1 MRSPEPAR
9 GKAHHRKAEA
19 ATLEP
24 HREIRRATI
33 QAIHAIS
40 AVVGRRDAYTA
51 LHQRR
56 VATLARALG
65 ERLAVSQH
73 CLDGL
78 YLGGLVHDIG
88 KVAIPAELLVK
99 PGRLAP
105 EEYALIKTHVPAG
118 CEILDHLV
126 LPWPI
131 RAMIAQHH
139 ERLDGSGYP
148 DGLTGDAITLE
159 ARIIAVADVFEAM
172 SSHRPYRA
180 GLGLDAALGEL
191 QARAG
196 TGFDAEVVAACT
208 ALAREHVNLT
218 DLWTMLGTDPSTTS
232 TAILPILGSGT

>member
-1 MRSPEPAR
+1 MRSPDPVRA
-9 GKAHHRKAEA
+9 KADARKAEA
-19 ATLEP
+19 ATPEP
-24 HREIRRATI
+24 QREIRRATI

-51 LHQRR
+51 LHQSR
-56 VATLARALG
+56 VATLARAIG
-65 ERLAVSQH
+65 ERLRVGQH

-78 YLGGLVHDIG
+78 YLGGLVHDVG

-99 PGRLAP
+99 PGRLAA

-118 CEILDHLV
+118 CEILDYLV

-148 DGLTGDAITLE
+148 NGLVGDAITLE

-180 GLGLDAALGEL
+180 GLGMDAALGEL
-191 QARAG
+191 QERAG
-196 TGFDAEVVAACT
+196 TAFDAQVVAACT
-208 ALAREHVNLT
+208 ALVREHLGLS
-218 DLWTMLGTDPSTTS
+218 DLWAMLGSDPSTTS
-232 TAILPILGSGT
+232 TVILPTLTPGT

>member
-1 MRSPEPAR
+1 MRSPDPAR
-9 GKAHHRKAEA
+9 GKGVSPKAGA
-19 ATLEP
+19 AGLETQ
-24 HREIRRATI
+24 REIRRATI
-33 QAIHAIS
+33 QAVHAIS
-40 AVVGRRDAYTA
+40 AVASRRDVYTA

-56 VATLARALG
+56 VAGLARAIG
-65 ERLAVSQH
+65 GRLKVSQH

-99 PGRLAP
+99 PGRLTT

-118 CEILDHLV
+118 CEILDLLV

-148 DGLTGDAITLE
+148 NGLVGDAITLE
-159 ARIIAVADVFEAM
+159 ARIIGVADVFEAM

-180 GLGLDAALGEL
+180 GLGKDAALGEL

-196 TGFDAEVVAACT
+196 VAFDARAVAACT
-208 ALAREHVNLT
+208 AVVAEHANLS
-218 DLWTMLGTDPSTTS
+218 DLWAQLESDPSTAS
-232 TAILPILGSGT
+232 TATLPILASDV

>member
-1 MRSPEPAR
+1 MGSPDPER
-9 GKAHHRKAEA
+9 GKADSRKAEA
-19 ATLEP
+19 RLAP

-40 AVVGRRDAYTA
+40 AAAGRRDAYTA

-56 VATLARALG
+56 VAALARAIG
-65 ERLAVSQH
+65 KRLSVSQD

-99 PGRLAP
+99 PGRLAA
-105 EEYALIKTHVPAG
+105 EEHALMKTHVPTG
-118 CEILDHLV
+118 CEILDYLV

-148 DGLTGDAITLE
+148 DGLAGDAITIE

-180 GLGLDAALGEL
+180 GLGMDAALGEL
-191 QARAG
+191 QGRVSTA
-196 TGFDAEVVAACT
+196 FDARVVAACT
-208 ALAREHVNLT
+208 AVVHEHASLT
-218 DLWTMLGTDPSTTS
+218 DLWGRLGSDPSTPGPARS
-232 TAILPILGSGT
+232 

>member
-1 MRSPEPAR
+1 MRSPDR
-9 GKAHHRKAEA
+9 VQGKGDSRKAGA
-19 ATLEP
+19 SAPEP
-24 HREIRRATI
+24 QREIRRATI

-40 AVVGRRDAYTA
+40 AVAGRRDAYTA

-56 VATLARALG
+56 VASLARVIG
-65 ERLAVSQH
+65 ERLKVTQH

-88 KVAIPAELLVK
+88 KIAIPAELLVK
-99 PGRLAP
+99 PGRLSA

-118 CEILDHLV
+118 CEILDYLV

-131 RAMIAQHH
+131 RAMIEQHH

-148 DGLTGDAITLE
+148 NGLVGEAISLE

-180 GLGLDAALGEL
+180 AHGEEAALAEL
-191 QARAG
+191 QGRAG
-196 TGFDAEVVAACT
+196 TAFDSRVVAAVT
-208 ALAREHVNLT
+208 AVVVEHANVG
-218 DLWTMLGTDPSTTS
+218 DLWTVLESDLSTTS
-232 TAILPILGSGT
+232 TAILPGLPSGS

>member
-1 MRSPEPAR
+1 MRSPDR
-9 GKAHHRKAEA
+9 LRTKADSRKADVA
-19 ATLEP
+19 AP
-24 HREIRRATI
+24 DPYPEIRRATI
-33 QAIHAIS
+33 QAVHAIS
-40 AVVGRRDAYTA
+40 AVVNRRDAYTA

-56 VATLARALG
+56 VATLARAIG
-65 ERLAVSQH
+65 ERLGVSQH

-99 PGRLAP
+99 PGRLAA

-118 CEILDHLV
+118 CEILDYLV

-131 RAMIAQHH
+131 RSMIAQHH

-148 DGLTGDAITLE
+148 DGLVGDAITLE

-180 GLGLDAALGEL
+180 GLGMDAALGEL
-191 QARAG
+191 QGRAG
-196 TGFDAEVVAACT
+196 TAFDARVVTACT
-208 ALAREHVNLT
+208 AIARDHLGLT

-232 TAILPILGSGT
+232 TVILPALISGT

>member
-1 MRSPEPAR
+1 MRSPDPGR
-9 GKAHHRKAEA
+9 GKANCRGAEA
-19 ATLEP
+19 ATSEP
-24 HREIRRATI
+24 YGEIRRATI
-33 QAIHAIS
+33 QAVHAIS
-40 AVVGRRDAYTA
+40 AVVSRRDAYTA

-56 VATLARALG
+56 VATLARAIG
-65 ERLAVSQH
+65 ERLKVSQH

-118 CEILDHLV
+118 CEILDYLV

-131 RAMIAQHH
+131 RSMIAQHH

-148 DGLTGDAITLE
+148 DGVVGDAITLE

-180 GLGLDAALGEL
+180 GLGMDAALGEL
-191 QARAG
+191 QGRAG
-196 TGFDAEVVAACT
+196 TAFDARVVTACT
-208 ALAREHVNLT
+208 AIVRDHLSLT

-232 TAILPILGSGT
+232 TVILPALMLGI

>member
-1 MRSPEPAR
+1 MRSPDRLRA
-9 GKAHHRKAEA
+9 KADSRKADVA
-19 ATLEP
+19 AP
-24 HREIRRATI
+24 DPYPEIRRATI
-33 QAIHAIS
+33 QAVHAIS
-40 AVVGRRDAYTA
+40 AVVNRRDAYTA

-56 VATLARALG
+56 VATLARAIG
-65 ERLAVSQH
+65 ERLGVSQH

-99 PGRLAP
+99 PGRLAA

-118 CEILDHLV
+118 CEILDYLV

-131 RAMIAQHH
+131 RSMIAQHH

-148 DGLTGDAITLE
+148 DGLVGDAITLE

-180 GLGLDAALGEL
+180 GLGMDAALGEL
-191 QARAG
+191 QGRAG
-196 TGFDAEVVAACT
+196 TAFDARVVTACT
-208 ALAREHVNLT
+208 AI
-218 DLWTMLGTDPSTTS
+218 GTTS
-232 TAILPILGSGT
+232 VSPTCGPCSELIRLQPQPSSFPH

>member
-1 MRSPEPAR
+1 MRSPDPVR
-9 GKAHHRKAEA
+9 GKDSREAEGA
-19 ATLEP
+19 MLDP

-56 VATLARALG
+56 VATLARAIG
-65 ERLAVSQH
+65 ERLKVSQD

-78 YLGGLVHDIG
+78 YLGGLVHDVG
-88 KVAIPAELLVK
+88 KVSIPAELLVK
-99 PGRLAP
+99 PGRLSA

-118 CEILDHLV
+118 CEILDYLV

-148 DGLTGDAITLE
+148 DGLVGDVITLE

-180 GLGLDAALGEL
+180 GLGVDAALGEL
-191 QARAG
+191 QGRAG
-196 TGFDAEVVAACT
+196 TAFDARVVTACT
-208 ALAREHVNLT
+208 DLVREHVSLT
-218 DLWTMLGTDPSTTS
+218 DLWTMLGTEPSTTS
-232 TAILPILGSGT
+232 TVILPTLDPDV